1 MAEFLNEV
9 ELGHIKLSNINDYSQ
24 LYKMFTEVNDL
35 TTGNEQ
41 SGNGAPPELTLNEQ
55 TSLLDKMNVVDK
67 RVKDATGKEH
77 DKKEVSI
84 KDIKNLNDKDIDD
97 MADRRSKQLNN
108 QNGGFEDID

>member
-1 MAEFLNEV
+1 M
-9 ELGHIKLSNINDYSQ
+9 NI
-24 LYKMFTEVNDL
+24 L
-35 TTGNEQ
+35 
-41 SGNGAPPELTLNEQ
+41 P
-55 TSLLDKMNVVDK
+55 DK